1 MLKNDNYSV
10 GLRIFHADRRK
21 TFGKK
26 CPVQDSVCFASM
38 VKQCV

>member
-10 GLRIFHADRRK
+10 GLCIFHADRRK

-26 CPVQDSVCFASM
+26 CPVQDSVCLGAP
-38 VKQCV
+38 VRRCV